1 MLIITRTTQPNTP
14 LLPALSFSGGNGGTR
29 GRAVP
34 PPRAPCWPWGPAPPL
49 SAQGVLGRA
58 AGCVL
63 ERDVT
68 VGATWLQYF
77 CRVRLFSSAVGHKSA
92 RQQAGGGSWSPQSGP
107 GPPPPGLFAPS
118 LPANLRAGRAG
129 AARGI
134 PVAWGRALALGGQV
148 LAPLQVLGGGEPGAP
163 GAAVWVGNGARSCG
177 CWAGGPRHSSR
188 REGQDQQGGGERLF
202 APPHHLRDVPKVLSD
217 PAACAP
223 GVHP

>member
-14 LLPALSFSGGNGGTR
+14 LLPALSFSGGDGGTR

-49 SAQGVLGRA
+49 SARGVLGRA

-118 LPANLRAGRAG
+118 LPANLRASRAG

-134 PVAWGRALALGGQV
+134 PVAWCGDAL
-148 LAPLQVLGGGEPGAP
+148 
-163 GAAVWVGNGARSCG
+163 WHWGARSLPPCRFWGGGAWCPRSCG
-177 CWAGGPRHSSR
+177 LGWKWGTQLWVLGRGPSAQQQEGGPGPAR
-188 REGQDQQGGGERLF
+188 RGGALVC
-202 APPHHLRDVPKVLSD
+202 PPASP
-217 PAACAP
+217 P
-223 GVHP
+223 